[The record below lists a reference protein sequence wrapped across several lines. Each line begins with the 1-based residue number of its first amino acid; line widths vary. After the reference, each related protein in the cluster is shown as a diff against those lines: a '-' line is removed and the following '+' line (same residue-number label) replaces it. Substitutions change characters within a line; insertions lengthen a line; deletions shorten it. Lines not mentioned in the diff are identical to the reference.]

1 MTATPTTGPR
11 TSTFLRVVALAIFIV
26 GIVMLFAKNPFNLR
40 DVLAAYGIAFAV
52 WLLSTVVP

>member
-1 MTATPTTGPR
+1 
-11 TSTFLRVVALAIFIV
+11 VVALAIFIV